1 MNRIEHA
8 QRGGAYLSAARRV
21 VTFLARELPLQL
33 WAVTRTDGTTWTL
46 LTVSE
51 NDWGVVDGFCAPWQE
66 SICSVML
73 RNRGPHVVPDLREV
87 PEYAAQAVVSM
98 LGLRA
103 YSGVVL
109 RAPGGEPV
117 GTLCGVDQRA
127 TSADPA
133 AQLRLLEF
141 CAGMLDEV
149 LEAELHRA
157 EAAAEA
163 REARLRAHADALTG
177 LGNRASWLAAL
188 EIAEPTAEQPLAV
201 LSVDVDGLKAVND
214 TRGHAEGDRLLMAA
228 AVGLREGAPD
238 ALAVARVGGDEF
250 MVLAEVADRTA
261 ATRLA
266 KLVRRRMALR
276 GVSAAVGCALWE
288 ESDRSAAVWAEA
300 DHEMY
305 AQKRATPD
313 RTVRLLRA
321 GVDEKF

>member
-1 MNRIEHA
+1 
-8 QRGGAYLSAARRV
+8 
-21 VTFLARELPLQL
+21 
-33 WAVTRTDGTTWTL
+33 
-46 LTVSE
+46 
-51 NDWGVVDGFCAPWQE
+51 
-66 SICSVML
+66 
-73 RNRGPHVVPDLREV
+73 
-87 PEYAAQAVVSM
+87 
-98 LGLRA
+98 
-103 YSGVVL
+103 
-109 RAPGGEPV
+109 
-117 GTLCGVDQRA
+117 
-127 TSADPA
+127 
-133 AQLRLLEF
+133 
-141 CAGMLDEV
+141 
-149 LEAELHRA
+149 
-157 EAAAEA
+157 
-163 REARLRAHADALTG
+163 
-177 LGNRASWLAAL
+177 
-188 EIAEPTAEQPLAV
+188 
-201 LSVDVDGLKAVND
+201 
-214 TRGHAEGDRLLMAA
+214 MAA